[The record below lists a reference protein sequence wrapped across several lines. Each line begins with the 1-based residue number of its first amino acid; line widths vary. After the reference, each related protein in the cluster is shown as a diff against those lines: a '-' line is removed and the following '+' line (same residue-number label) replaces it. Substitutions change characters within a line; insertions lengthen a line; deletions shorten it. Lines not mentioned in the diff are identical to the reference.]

1 MKITGGGNP
10 ITFQCSLSNGILN
23 VEEICRSHGHG
34 PPATM
39 REREFFFYSILS
51 LRMKC
56 GGLRGHE
63 SRGGQRYGRHRSFIL
78 SPSFCCTLSFLYP
91 KVDSLRVR
99 KTQDVSLIPPLL
111 RSLSLSNFLFFLYP
125 VVDSSPSR
133 CNIRLIELT
142 LSLDAIKAGR
152 SSQRYLRNQ
161 RLSVIVPLCLAC
173 KAIPLFSSRLR
184 VNDINIELILV
195 IFHHDSV
202 VSTTPPHS
210 GLSLLF
216 LTDHRSQPWT
226 GHTQRIDCTL
236 NV

>member
-1 MKITGGGNP
+1 MWWVARPREQRRSEIRKTRI
-10 ITFQCSLSNGILN
+10 IYFISLFLLHS
-23 VEEICRSHGHG
+23 
-34 PPATM
+34 
-39 REREFFFYSILS
+39 FFFLD
-51 LRMKC
+51 
-56 GGLRGHE
+56 
-63 SRGGQRYGRHRSFIL
+63 
-78 SPSFCCTLSFLYP
+78 PV
-91 KVDSLRVR
+91 VDSLRVR

-226 GHTQRIDCTL
+226 EHTQRIDCTL

>member
-1 MKITGGGNP
+1 MWWVARPREQRRSEIRKTRI
-10 ITFQCSLSNGILN
+10 IYFISLFLLHS
-23 VEEICRSHGHG
+23 
-34 PPATM
+34 
-39 REREFFFYSILS
+39 FFFLD
-51 LRMKC
+51 
-56 GGLRGHE
+56 
-63 SRGGQRYGRHRSFIL
+63 
-78 SPSFCCTLSFLYP
+78 PV
-91 KVDSLRVR
+91 VDSLRVR
-99 KTQDVSLIPPLL
+99 KTQVFSFIFL
-111 RSLSLSNFLFFLYP
+111 SFFLSLQLSFFFIYP